1 MKRSLAT
8 ILLLSTLSVAAK
20 EESAIPNEW
29 EPKAE
34 VLTSSF
40 LYFHPDL
47 KFRMEGHR
55 LFREGQH
62 DEAFAAFRKSARYA
76 DKAAQAMIGEMLWDG
91 LGVPADRVQAYIWM
105 DLAAER
111 GYRNF
116 VVLRERYWARMSEA
130 EREAAVEGGAPIYQE
145 FGDKVAKP
153 RLEKRLRLGL
163 RETTGS
169 RTGMPGN
176 LQIQVSTPNGYV
188 TVDGSTYYADHY
200 WKPESYFEW
209 QDQVWHNPPIGSVEV
224 GPLQST
230 PPPPP
235 PVEPGS

>member
-1 MKRSLAT
+1 
-8 ILLLSTLSVAAK
+8 
-20 EESAIPNEW
+20 
-29 EPKAE
+29 
-34 VLTSSF
+34 
-40 LYFHPDL
+40 
-47 KFRMEGHR
+47 MEGHR

-145 FGDKVAKP
+145 FVAMG
-153 RLEKRLRLGL
+153 RQFAREFADEIGASRQRVLLARDLRLAMMLGYLHATIAVDRYSWVDREQL
-163 RETTGS
+163 RRQMVEAILSGMESCLRGASAKAKKETP
-169 RTGMPGN
+169 R
-176 LQIQVSTPNGYV
+176 
-188 TVDGSTYYADHY
+188 
-200 WKPESYFEW
+200 
-209 QDQVWHNPPIGSVEV
+209 
-224 GPLQST
+224 
-230 PPPPP
+230 
-235 PVEPGS
+235 